1 MTINIKGEVLTLDKD
16 RAIYWEAKKML
27 ILSDLHLGKSA
38 HFRKHGIQVPATVG
52 QTDLQRLEALTKK
65 YSVDRLVITG
75 DMFHHKMN
83 SDILDFEHW
92 RKSYPGMKVVLVK
105 GNHDL
110 LKTNDY
116 NQLDIEIHEKE
127 LLCSPFRF
135 IHDQPKE
142 FDDYYNITGHI
153 HPGVTIY
160 GKARQS
166 LKFPCFYFG
175 KTCAILPAFSLFT
188 GLSKIKSEEDDRF
201 YAITP
206 KEVLLIG

>member
-1 MTINIKGEVLTLDKD
+1 MTINCKGEFLTLDKD

-27 ILSDLHLGKSA
+27 IISDLHLGKSA
-38 HFRKHGIQVPATVG
+38 HFRKHGIQVPSTVG
-52 QTDLQRLEALTKK
+52 KTDLQRLAALTKK
-65 YSVDRLVITG
+65 YATDILLITG

-83 SDILDFEHW
+83 SDIADFENW
-92 RKSYPGMKVVLVK
+92 RKSFPDMKVVLIK

-110 LKTNDY
+110 LKTTDY
-116 NQLDIEIHEKE
+116 NQLNIEIHEKE
-127 LLCSPFRF
+127 LLFFPFRF

-142 FDDYYNITGHI
+142 FDEYYNITGHI

-160 GKARQS
+160 GRARQS

-188 GLSKIKSEEDDRF
+188 GLSKIKPEEDDRF

-206 KEVLLIG
+206 KDVLLIG